1 MSNGVVTAGKDAG
14 RDDPLGPQVRRLFE
28 VLAHAGEMG
37 AAAIDGGATPADAT
51 PADATPADA
60 TRVVSGDAG
69 REQRGTR
76 VRFTLRLAGDRL
88 LEVRYRAYG
97 CPYTLAACEW
107 LAQRLEGGGLAPIGQ
122 PAEWAQ
128 ALQIPAARMG
138 RLLVVEDALRAAFAA
153 AALSP
158 TLWPTDS

>member
-1 MSNGVVTAGKDAG
+1 MS
-14 RDDPLGPQVRRLFE
+14 DPLGPQVRRLFE
-28 VLAHAGEMG
+28 ALAHAGEPFAAGATAAGATG
-37 AAAIDGGATPADAT
+37 AAATGAA
-51 PADATPADA
+51 A

-76 VRFTLRLAGDRL
+76 VRFTLRVAGDRL

-107 LAQRLEGGGLAPIGQ
+107 LARRLEGGGLALIGQ
-122 PAEWAQ
+122 PADWAQ

-138 RLLVVEDALRAAFAA
+138 RLLVVEDALRAALAA
-153 AALSP
+153 AELSP
-158 TLWPTDS
+158 TLSATDS